1 MTSDA
6 PVQAPRFARPL
17 FLVNAVVAWLAVALS
32 ATLNAS
38 GYYLYELD
46 PTKPT
51 LIGNVAGGQDSVLER
66 LIDWIGYFTIL
77 SNITVAVVMTV
88 LVVRPGLFTRATVG
102 GAIWRALR
110 LDSVVMIIVTGV
122 VYNLLLATGGKSGW
136 DALSNAL
143 LHVIVPILTVLV
155 WAVAGPRRILG
166 FSTIWLSL
174 VLPILW
180 AIYTLIRGAVISAY
194 PYPFFDVISNGYAS
208 VLIFVAVILV
218 LAVIINLA
226 LLGIDRLIA
235 RITPVP
241 TLVIE
246 EDVVVEK
253 V

>member
-1 MTSDA
+1 MDSP

-17 FLVNAVVAWLAVALS
+17 FIVNAAVAWFGVALS

-38 GYYLYELD
+38 GYYLYEFD

-51 LIGNVAGGQDSVLER
+51 LLGNVAGGQDTALER

-88 LVVRPGLFTRATVG
+88 LASRPELFTRRTAG

-110 LDSVVMIIVTGV
+110 LDSVVMIIVTGI
-122 VYNLLLATGGKSGW
+122 VYNLLLATGGKTGW

-143 LHVIVPILTVLV
+143 LHVIIPILTVLV
-155 WAVAGPRRILG
+155 WAIAGPRRILS

-180 AIYTLIRGAVISAY
+180 AIYTLIRGAVIGAY
-194 PYPFFDVISNGYAS
+194 PYPFFDVITNGYAS
-208 VLIFVAVILV
+208 VLTFIAVILV
-218 LAVIINLA
+218 FAVLIDLA

-235 RITPVP
+235 RITPAP
-241 TLVIE
+241 TLVIDE
-246 EDVVVEK
+246 VVVQED
-253 V
+253 

>member
-1 MTSDA
+1 MDSP
-6 PVQAPRFARPL
+6 PVQAPRFARLL
-17 FLVNAVVAWLAVALS
+17 FIVNAAVAWFGVALS

-38 GYYLYELD
+38 GYYLYEFD

-51 LIGNVAGGQDSVLER
+51 LLGNVAGGQDTALER

-88 LVVRPGLFTRATVG
+88 LASRPELFTRRTAG

-110 LDSVVMIIVTGV
+110 LDSVVMIIVTGI
-122 VYNLLLATGGKSGW
+122 VYNLLLATGGKTGW

-143 LHVIVPILTVLV
+143 LHVIIPILTVLV
-155 WAVAGPRRILG
+155 WAIAGPRRILS

-180 AIYTLIRGAVISAY
+180 AIYTLIRGAVIGAY
-194 PYPFFDVISNGYAS
+194 PYPFFDVITNGYAS
-208 VLIFVAVILV
+208 VLTFIAVILV
-218 LAVIINLA
+218 FAVLIDLA

-235 RITPVP
+235 RITPAP
-241 TLVIE
+241 TLVIDE
-246 EDVVVEK
+246 VVVQED
-253 V
+253 